1 MLWSTCIILIALIT
15 ECFETCSQTCLVYFV
30 FRMSNS
36 QSYSSGISTNLSN
49 NFGNFAS
56 SSSSSSN
63 GNTMSNSQTFGN
75 NSGWNAFS
83 SAPQIPQQPKLQQQ
97 PKPDLSAFDS
107 LMPLSKPKQSMSTLQ
122 SGGGSVQPN
131 YFQSVPT
138 SSLNN
143 GILFPQPKTQPTNVK
158 TLSPSDINDLL
169 S

>member
-1 MLWSTCIILIALIT
+1 
-15 ECFETCSQTCLVYFV
+15 
-30 FRMSNS
+30 MSNS
-36 QSYSSGISTNLSN
+36 QSYSSGIATNLSS
-49 NFGNFAS
+49 NFGNFA
-56 SSSSSSN
+56 SSSN

-97 PKPDLSAFDS
+97 PKHDLSAFDS
-107 LMPLSKPKQSMSTLQ
+107 LMPLSKPKQSLSTLQ
-122 SGGGSVQPN
+122 SGGGPVQPN

-138 SSLNN
+138 SSHNN

-158 TLSPSDINDLL
+158 SLSPSDINDLL